1 MNPNNQYSP
10 NITFTQ
16 QRILNHVP
24 RDVEAERLALQR
36 LDRLAPDLVGM
47 ILGHV
52 L

>member
-1 MNPNNQYSP
+1 VNPNNTYAA

-24 RDVEAERLALQR
+24 RDLEAERLALQR
-36 LDRLAPDLVGM
+36 LDRMAPDLVAM
-47 ILGHV
+47 VLGGV